1 MNRNKRIPALASAP
15 ALTLALSLAA
25 AAPAQAGDAE
35 AGKTVFIK
43 CGVCHT
49 LEKDVS
55 KVGPS
60 LYGVFGRKAGTLAS
74 FALYTDAMKNSGVV
88 WDDDTIRQLV
98 KQPRTFIQGTR
109 MVFIGLKDDKQIDDL
124 LAYLK
129 TAQPPA
135 E

>member
-1 MNRNKRIPALASAP
+1 MNRNKRIPAP

-60 LYGVFGRKAGTLAS
+60 LHGVFGRKAGTLAS
-74 FALYTDAMKNSGVV
+74 YALYTDAMKNSGVV

-98 KQPRTFIQGTR
+98 KQPRTFIEGTR
-109 MVFIGLKDDKQIDDL
+109 MIFLGLKDDKQIDDL

>member
-1 MNRNKRIPALASAP
+1 MNRNKRIPAP
-15 ALTLALSLAA
+15 ALALALSLAA

-60 LYGVFGRKAGTLAS
+60 LHGVFGRKAGTLS
-74 FALYTDAMKNSGVV
+74 SYALYTDAMKNSGVV

-98 KQPRTFIQGTR
+98 KQPRTFIEGTR
-109 MVFIGLKDDKQIDDL
+109 MIFLGLKDDKQIDDL

>member
-1 MNRNKRIPALASAP
+1 MNRNKRIPAP
-15 ALTLALSLAA
+15 ALALALSLAA

-60 LYGVFGRKAGTLAS
+60 LHGVFGRKAGTLAS
-74 FALYTDAMKNSGVV
+74 YALYTDAMKNSGVV

-98 KQPRTFIQGTR
+98 KQPRTFIEGTR
-109 MVFIGLKDDKQIDDL
+109 MIFLGLKDDKQIDDL